1 MQFKC
6 LLILAALSSLA
17 AASTMCDRESYHC
30 VGRGCGEPS
39 SCCGG
44 LTCMLDNGDCA
55 GNGRIG
61 TCVQELTGKK
71 AMCDREGYH
80 CVGRGCGEPS
90 SCCGGLTCMLDNG
103 DCAGNGR
110 IGTCVQGLT
119 DSCGRNIR
127 PGPYD
132 RQIPF

>member
-1 MQFKC
+1 MKFN
-6 LLILAALSSLA
+6 LTFLAILATA
-17 AASTMCDRESYHC
+17 AFACDREGYHC

-44 LTCMLDNGDCA
+44 MRCMLDDGSCA

-61 TCVQELTGKK
+61 TCVRGSFELDEKNF
-71 AMCDREGYH
+71 CDREGYH

-90 SCCGGLTCMLDNG
+90 SCCGGLQCMLDNG

-110 IGTCVQGLT
+110 IGTCVSGSSVEL
-119 DSCGRNIR
+119 
-127 PGPYD
+127 
-132 RQIPF
+132 